1 MKLTKEELNEVDLL
15 RKTFEQLTADLEL
28 AFPNCPF
35 SIECID
41 EIEELDIT
49 FTEERV
55 IIIKDDRS
63 MFWKYWNDDITEQE
77 AVGHINYTVV
87 KAPYNGN
94 ITLRTIIQTMI
105 NDKHYHNDLVLQ
117 DSHQFLEGFDK
128 SSNSDIEY
136 TCFFGS

>member
-1 MKLTKEELNEVDLL
+1 MEEEFNEAE
-15 RKTFEQLTADLEL
+15 FEQLTTDIDL

-35 SIECID
+35 SVECID

-105 NDKHYHNDLVLQ
+105 NDKHYHNEVVIENGP
-117 DSHQFLEGFDK
+117 HILEDFDK
-128 SSNSDIEY
+128 SNNSDIEY

>member
-1 MKLTKEELNEVDLL
+1 MEEEFNEVE
-15 RKTFEQLTADLEL
+15 FEQLTTDIEL

-35 SIECID
+35 NISCINK
-41 EIEELDIT
+41 IEELDIT
-49 FTEERV
+49 FAEERI

-63 MFWKYWNDDITEQE
+63 KYWKYWDDDISEQE
-77 AVGHINYTVV
+77 AAEHINYTVV

-94 ITLRTIIQTMI
+94 ITLRTIFQAMI

-117 DSHQFLEGFDK
+117 DNHHFLESFTK
-128 SSNSDIEY
+128 SSKSDIEY

>member
-35 SIECID
+35 GIECID

-63 MFWKYWNDDITEQE
+63 KYWKYWNDDITEQE

-105 NDKHYHNDLVLQ
+105 NDKHYHNEVVIENGP
-117 DSHQFLEGFDK
+117 HILEDFDK
-128 SSNSDIEY
+128 SNNSDIEY
-136 TCFFGS
+136 TSCWFS